1 MEEIEIGKAAEHVV
15 QEVRINNK
23 SDFPLAIRLIRGGVR
38 VAWPDVDFRLRASV
52 DGCMCLYKA
61 SRTGDCFV
69 NCKKGDDGELICF
82 FDNHG
87 LHDGILRIEV
97 TLFYPDE
104 NYKVDGF
111 RQETFTAVSNIHL
124 VKDSGDALNL
134 SLASGENINNR
145 KMSDAQQLFANAAI
159 KAADCFANATG
170 LKEDELRNAML
181 AGILL
186 NLKGIQVDDSS
197 PLWDSYADFAAK
209 KSFEGVSIP
218 IVFNNREKELEVKI
232 LPQNMGHP
240 KSRILCKKL
249 TITPPHKGLGNSFA
263 HVSKIDVDELVINN
277 DTETSGDQMRN
288 LYACLRDSD
297 SHVKHLIIK
306 GNDFE
311 GGDTNNVHNNIII
324 ISPIKGLKKIT
335 LDHTKN
341 ATKKV
346 INLIKQNVP
355 SGVEVEFLG
364 DYDGSEDSII
374 VDPVDQL

>member
-1 MEEIEIGKAAEHVV
+1 MNEIEIGKAAEHVA

-124 VKDSGDALNL
+124 VKDSGDALDLN
-134 SLASGENINNR
+134 LASGGSTDAR
-145 KMSDAQQLFANAAI
+145 SKMSEEQENVANAAI
-159 KAADCFANATG
+159 KAVGSFTNASI
-170 LKEDELRNAML
+170 LKESDLINTIVYGLLSLRKD
-181 AGILL
+181 
-186 NLKGIQVDDSS
+186 LKADSS
-197 PLWDSYADFAAK
+197 SSLWDDYADFAAR
-209 KSFEGVSIP
+209 KSFENIPLPIFLNNSEKDLSIK
-218 IVFNNREKELEVKI
+218 F
-232 LPQNMGHP
+232 LPQNI
-240 KSRILCKKL
+240 SRNRNHIVCRKL
-249 TITPPHKGLGNSFA
+249 TIEIPYKGYGEFYANRDLE
-263 HVSKIDVDELVINN
+263 IDTDELVVSSN
-277 DTETSGDQMRN
+277 TETSADQMRTF
-288 LYACLRDSD
+288 YVCLRDSQVRVRHLVVKGSD
-297 SHVKHLIIK
+297 SYA
-306 GNDFE
+306 GT
-311 GGDTNNVHNNIII
+311 GDSVQSYIPI
-324 ISPIKGLKKIT
+324 ISSIKGLEKIT

-341 ATKKV
+341 TSKKLV
-346 INLIKQNVP
+346 ELIRQY
-355 SGVEVEFLG
+355 GIETEFIG
-364 DYDGSEDSII
+364 DYDGNEDAII
-374 VDPVDQL
+374 VPPVDSL

>member
-1 MEEIEIGKAAEHVV
+1 MNEIEIGRATESVARG
-15 QEVRINNK
+15 VRINNK
-23 SDFPLAIRLIRGGVR
+23 SDFPLAIRLIRDGR
-38 VAWPDVDFRLRASV
+38 SVAWPDVDFQLYASV
-52 DGCMCLYKA
+52 NGCLRPYKA
-61 SRTGDCFV
+61 YRTGDYFV
-69 NCKKGDDGELICF
+69 NCKKGNDGELICF

-87 LHDGILRIEV
+87 LHDGTLCIEV

-111 RQETFTAVSNIHL
+111 RQETLTAVSNIHL
-124 VKDSGDALNL
+124 VKDSGDALDL

-186 NLKGIQVDDSS
+186 NFEGIQVDDSS

-209 KSFEGVSIP
+209 KSFKGVSIP
-218 IVFNNREKELEVKI
+218 IVFNNREKELEVK
-232 LPQNMGHP
+232 LLSQNIGHR
-240 KSRILCKKL
+240 KSRIACKKL
-249 TITPPHKGLGNSFA
+249 TIMPPNKELKIPFA
-263 HVSKIDVDELVINN
+263 YISKIDVDELVINN
-277 DTETSGDQMRN
+277 DTETSADQMRA

-297 SHVKHLIIK
+297 THAKHLIIK

-311 GGDTNNVHNNIII
+311 GGDTRNVHNNIIM
-324 ISPIKGLKKIT
+324 ISSIEGLKKIT
-335 LDHTKN
+335 LDHTRN

-346 INLIKQNVP
+346 IELIKQRVP

-364 DYDGSEDSII
+364 DYDGNEDAI
-374 VDPVDQL
+374 VVPPVDQL